1 MTSQQKPIALFVG
14 SVFCWL
20 NTEAVQPRVTKT
32 PELVQERVS
41 WDSQQWETTLL
52 CRSNCLCDHVP
63 PPRQGKKE
71 TLSKCSFKFF
81 FKPYFLSLPC
91 IACFSAGMASC
102 CAFWVVSGNSDVDS
116 LLYKKYKLS
125 LSTESCCELSLT
137 EGIPC
142 FTFGYPSESQV
153 FIRLL
158 A

>member
-1 MTSQQKPIALFVG
+1 M
-14 SVFCWL
+14 C
-20 NTEAVQPRVTKT
+20 
-32 PELVQERVS
+32 
-41 WDSQQWETTLL
+41 
-52 CRSNCLCDHVP
+52 H
-63 PPRQGKKE
+63 RQGKKKKKPSQSV
-71 TLSKCSFKFF
+71 LLKFI

-125 LSTESCCELSLT
+125 LSTESCRELSLT

-142 FTFGYPSESQV
+142 FIFGYPSESQV